1 MKSSHNQK
9 RKRKVSMRSVIA
21 NVFVVAG
28 MAAMGLSAWLI
39 SPSLGLFTVGI
50 VFIALGIIIIRSQT

>member
-1 MKSSHNQK
+1 
-9 RKRKVSMRSVIA
+9 MRSVIA